1 MENNGNVSA
10 AITGAAAALTYWWA
24 QGENEQ
30 QDLNRDLKDEI
41 KRVDRETQIFYSGG
55 DYYRLQAPIARDL
68 SIGYAVANPSS
79 RAKSNVPQI
88 MAPQLRP
95 DLSSGSNVQ
104 GLTYPPS
111 VGVYDERGRTAEP
124 GQMAIAGWVQT
135 YQEPRA
141 FNQGLIRSTAP
152 TPAEQLNLFY
162 SAQGLSHQSMKMNL
176 SQAQWQALW
185 SQILGSGSAISQ
197 SGDHDNPL
205 KHPIASGGNPNIQV
219 HALTQGV
226 LIGVACPFV
235 NANTDSAHHWRFV
248 STSALAADDLVMT
261 VQFFAPYRYAKSDGT
276 TVPFMPVINVHRGS
290 HFYIKNITALGYQ
303 IYAAVA
309 VAANTVVDLSVSVH
323 PGTATV

>member
-1 MENNGNVSA
+1 MENNGTVSA

-24 QGENEQ
+24 QSDNEQ

-41 KRVDRETQIFYSGG
+41 KRVDREAQIFYSGG
-55 DYYRLQAPIARDL
+55 DYFRLQAPILRDL
-68 SIGYAVANPSS
+68 SIGYAVANPTS

-95 DLSSGSNVQ
+95 DLASGSNVP
-104 GLTYPPS
+104 GLSYPPT
-111 VGVYDERGRTAEP
+111 VGSYDEKGRTAEP

-141 FNQGLIRSTAP
+141 FNQGLIRSTPP
-152 TPAEQLNLFY
+152 TSTEQQNLFF

-205 KHPIASGGNPNIQV
+205 KHPIAAGANVNIQV
-219 HALTQGV
+219 HPLTQGV

-248 STSALAADDLVMT
+248 STSALAADDVVMNVNFST
-261 VQFFAPYRYAKSDGT
+261 AYRYAKSDGT
-276 TVPFMPVINVHRGS
+276 TVPFQPVVNVHRGS
-290 HFYIKNITALGYQ
+290 HFYVKNITALGYS

-309 VAANTVVDLSVSVH
+309 IAANTVVDVSVSVH